1 MITESVMKG
10 LKLTIETQNDV
21 VLVFLLLI
29 FNIFHTFF
37 SVSIVDFKQKNVSW
51 VTVISPQQITTTSSK
66 STIETLAKLVE
77 HVQS

>member
-1 MITESVMKG
+1 MKG